1 MPKSLWIRHVHY
13 SLMRVGRFWLCEDL
27 VAPCKEFGVEVA
39 TCSLSTFKRK
49 PGNPFIPHLLYAS
62 KILPF
67 HKVSDSRNEMRSF
80 RKREVLRGNPRRKS
94 RDRDKFLGKSSMTQA
109 QKQPALNRIN

>member
-49 PGNPFIPHLLYAS
+49 PGDPFIPHLLYAS

-80 RKREVLRGNPRRKS
+80 GSARFFVVIQDAKAEIATSFSGRVV
-94 RDRDKFLGKSSMTQA
+94 
-109 QKQPALNRIN
+109 